1 MNKTI
6 ITIGRQKGSGGHY
19 IGELLAKRLGI
30 KCYDD
35 KLLLKT
41 AEKNGFSPDFIKQT
55 EETKPSSL
63 LYTIVSSIPGV
74 SGSYI
79 QPLQDQVFFAQSS
92 VIREIADAES
102 CIFIGRCADYVL
114 RERTDVI
121 NCFLHAPL
129 HDRIER
135 TSNRY
140 PIENCDAQTLVC
152 KTDKERAEYYR
163 HFTDHPWG
171 LASNYHLCLDTH
183 SLTLSGT
190 ADVIE
195 TYLKVRNNYHK

>member
-19 IGELLAKRLGI
+19 VGELLAKRLGI
-30 KCYDD
+30 KYYDD

-41 AEKNGFSPDFIKQT
+41 AEKSGFSPDFIKET

-63 LYTIVSSIPGV
+63 LYTIVSGI
-74 SGSYI
+74 SGSYN

-92 VIREIADAES
+92 VIRELADEES

-114 RERTDVI
+114 RERTDTI

-129 HDRIER
+129 HDRIKR
-135 TSNRY
+135 TCSRY
-140 PIENCDAQTLVC
+140 PLESSDAETLIC
-152 KTDKERAEYYR
+152 KTDKNRAEYYR
-163 HFTDHPWG
+163 HFTEQTWG
-171 LASNYHLCLDTH
+171 LASNYHLCLNTH
-183 SLTLSGT
+183 ALSLAGT
-190 ADVIE
+190 VDVIE
-195 TYLKVRNNYHK
+195 AYIKAQKQ